1 MRLHHPVKSYGF
13 ILEYVHIFSY
23 TFRHIRSPQFLAG
36 SLIDC
41 VRLQQHSNRLIES
54 LKQQIRLTQ
63 YSTRCVILQQGK
75 RYQQIADYMTQLQT
89 RVVQ

>member
-1 MRLHHPVKSYGF
+1 MHLHHPVKSYGF
-13 ILEYVHIFSY
+13 ISEYVRIFSY
-23 TFRHIRSPQFLAG
+23 TFRHIRSPRFLAG

-41 VRLQQHSNRLIES
+41 IRIRQHAGKLIEL

-63 YSTRCVILQQGK
+63 YSTRCVILQLGK
-75 RYQQIADYMTQLQT
+75 CYQQIADYMTQSQT